1 MPSFTPIHSKMDLVA
16 SVRIRKFTH
25 MGRIK
30 SSTSIFPLSVL
41 LRMYAMGYPSS
52 RQSRVV
58 TNPTIRLTA
67 STSRLLLSEK
77 KSTKLSSVSFPS
89 ARKALTKT
97 MTSGVT
103 IKSSMNS
110 M

>member
-1 MPSFTPIHSKMDLVA
+1 
-16 SVRIRKFTH
+16 

-67 STSRLLLSEK
+67 NTSRLLLSEK
-77 KSTKLSSVSFPS
+77 KSNKVVECQLSV
-89 ARKALTKT
+89 RKK
-97 MTSGVT
+97 GVDQNHDKRRNV
-103 IKSSMNS
+103 KSSMNS